1 MGDTQNTA
9 NTTNHH
15 TMKRDIVIAASLA
28 LVWGAPQFKT
38 DTINTIKTRPSNC
51 RSEVTT
57 VFEET
62 ETETVNKVICQT
74 EFRED
79 CSAKVSEV
87 CRNVTTGEAK
97 CEQIDNFLCVDSITN
112 KCGIEKVLKNVSYTE
127 TVCRSKLENI
137 CEKEFIDGEA
147 KPVEG
152 SCVSKPTEV
161 CEEMT
166 RFQEEFVDED
176 RCRDIPIKDC
186 KNVQSEV
193 CSEQQEQVCEP
204 QHSED
209 CQIVPHEECEH
220 IVEKIPK
227 KVSKKITKVVCDES
241 EEGEEPTEVKDES
254 SNNDDNSNNII
265 NNIFEI
271 FGIGNSGE
279 NEIDDEKPEFV
290 PVTTTEFMVD
300 DGLLSESTTQT
311 TTTSTTAS
319 TTTATTTRS
328 STSTTS
334 TTTTTTTLRSSTVS
348 DSENIPT
355 VATSVRRMDGSKIIF
370 SDQELEAR
378 NKDLANRV
386 YLNVVPT
393 RPTSTESAPRTS
405 EDPHSRIFFPE

>member
-1 MGDTQNTA
+1 MGETDRA
-9 NTTNHH
+9 PATTSHH
-15 TMKRDIVIAASLA
+15 AMKRALVIAASLA
-28 LVWGAPQFKT
+28 LVWGAPQFLT
-38 DTINTIKTRPSNC
+38 DTIRSNC

-74 EFRED
+74 EFREE

-87 CRNVTTGEAK
+87 CRNITTGVQECQNIEK
-97 CEQIDNFLCVDSITN
+97 FECVDSITN

-137 CEKEFIDGEA
+137 CEKEFVGGEA
-147 KPVEG
+147 RPVEG
-152 SCVSKPTEV
+152 SCASKPTEV

-193 CSEQQEQVCEP
+193 CSERQELVCEP
-204 QHSED
+204 QHTED

-241 EEGEEPTEVKDES
+241 EEEGEEEEEPTDIAEDES
-254 SNNDDNSNNII
+254 ANDIL

-271 FGIGNSGE
+271 FGITNNGE
-279 NEIDDEKPEFV
+279 NEIEDEKPELV
-290 PVTTTEFMVD
+290 PVITTTEFMID
-300 DGLLSESTTQT
+300 DGLLSESATKT
-311 TTTSTTAS
+311 TTTSTT
-319 TTTATTTRS
+319 
-328 STSTTS
+328 TSTTS
-334 TTTTTTTLRSSTVS
+334 TSSTTTTLRTSTVK
-348 DSENIPT
+348 DLENIPT
-355 VATSVRRMDGSKIIF
+355 EPVTTDVRRMDGSKIIF
-370 SDQELEAR
+370 SDKELEAR

-393 RPTSTESAPRTS
+393 RPTSTESVPRTS

>member
-15 TMKRDIVIAASLA
+15 TMRRALVIAASLA
-28 LVWGAPQFKT
+28 LVCGAPQFLT
-38 DTINTIKTRPSNC
+38 DTLRSNC

-74 EFRED
+74 EFREE

-97 CEQIDNFLCVDSITN
+97 CEQMENFVCVDSITN
-112 KCGIEKVLKNVSYTE
+112 KCGIEKVLKDVSYTE
-127 TVCRSKLENI
+127 TVCRSELENI

-147 KPVEG
+147 TPVEG

-193 CSEQQEQVCEP
+193 CSEQQELVCEP
-204 QHSED
+204 QHTED

-241 EEGEEPTEVKDES
+241 EEDEEEKPTEIAEDES
-254 SNNDDNSNNII
+254 ANTDDNANDIL

-271 FGIGNSGE
+271 FGITNNGE
-279 NEIDDEKPEFV
+279 NEIRDEKPDLI
-290 PVTTTEFMVD
+290 PVTTTTELMID
-300 DGLLSESTTQT
+300 DGLLSESTTTTTTT
-311 TTTSTTAS
+311 TTTSTS
-319 TTTATTTRS
+319 
-328 STSTTS
+328 
-334 TTTTTTTLRSSTVS
+334 TTTTTLRSSTVK
-348 DSENIPT
+348 DLENIPT
-355 VATSVRRMDGSKIIF
+355 DPVAT
-370 SDQELEAR
+370 
-378 NKDLANRV
+378 
-386 YLNVVPT
+386 
-393 RPTSTESAPRTS
+393 
-405 EDPHSRIFFPE
+405 

>member
-1 MGDTQNTA
+1 MGDRA
-9 NTTNHH
+9 PATTSHH
-15 TMKRDIVIAASLA
+15 AMKRALVIEASLA
-28 LVWGAPQFKT
+28 LVWAAPQFLT
-38 DTINTIKTRPSNC
+38 DTIRSNC

-74 EFRED
+74 EFREE
-79 CSAKVSEV
+79 CNAKVSEV
-87 CRNVTTGEAK
+87 CRNVTTGEVERQNIEK
-97 CEQIDNFLCVDSITN
+97 FECVDSITN

-127 TVCRSKLENI
+127 TVCRHKLENI
-137 CEKEFIDGEA
+137 CEKEFVDGEA
-147 KPVEG
+147 RPVEG
-152 SCVSKPTEV
+152 SCATKPTEV

-193 CSEQQEQVCEP
+193 CNEKQESVCEP
-204 QHSED
+204 QHTED

-241 EEGEEPTEVKDES
+241 EEEEDEEPTDIAEDES
-254 SNNDDNSNNII
+254 ANTNDVL

-271 FGIGNSGE
+271 FGITNDGE
-279 NEIDDEKPEFV
+279 NEIEDENPELV
-290 PVTTTEFMVD
+290 PVTTTTELMID
-300 DGLLSESTTQT
+300 DGLLSESTTTT
-311 TTTSTTAS
+311 TTTSTTGPS
-319 TTTATTTRS
+319 TTTT
-328 STSTTS
+328 TTS
-334 TTTTTTTLRSSTVS
+334 TTKTTSTTTTTLRSST
-348 DSENIPT
+348 DLENIPT
-355 VATSVRRMDGSKIIF
+355 EPVTTEVRRMDGSKIIF
-370 SDQELEAR
+370 SDKELEAR

-386 YLNVVPT
+386 YLNLVPT
-393 RPTSTESAPRTS
+393 RPTSTESVPRTS

>member
-1 MGDTQNTA
+1 MGRQREREHQQP
-9 NTTNHH
+9 TT
-15 TMKRDIVIAASLA
+15 TMERVIVIAASLPLLSA
-28 LVWGAPQFKT
+28 APQFLT
-38 DTINTIKTRPSNC
+38 DTIRSNC

-74 EFRED
+74 EFREE

-97 CEQIDNFLCVDSITN
+97 CEQIENFVCVDSITN

-137 CEKEFIDGEA
+137 CEKEFVDGEA

-152 SCVSKPTEV
+152 PCVSKPTEV

-166 RFQEEFVDED
+166 RFQEEFVGED
-176 RCRDIPIKDC
+176 RCRDITIKDC

-193 CSEQQEQVCEP
+193 CSEQQELVCEP
-204 QHSED
+204 QHTED

-227 KVSKKITKVVCDES
+227 KVSKKITKVVCDEN
-241 EEGEEPTEVKDES
+241 EEGEEPAEVEDES
-254 SNNDDNSNNII
+254 SNTDDSII

-271 FGIGNSGE
+271 FGINNTGE

-290 PVTTTEFMVD
+290 PVITTTEFMVD
-300 DGLLSESTTQT
+300 DGLLSESTTKT
-311 TTTSTTAS
+311 TTTSTTAP
-319 TTTATTTRS
+319 
-328 STSTTS
+328 
-334 TTTTTTTLRSSTVS
+334 TTTTTTLTTSTVK

-355 VATSVRRMDGSKIIF
+355 VTTEVRRMDGSKII
-370 SDQELEAR
+370 
-378 NKDLANRV
+378 
-386 YLNVVPT
+386 P
-393 RPTSTESAPRTS
+393 
-405 EDPHSRIFFPE
+405 

>member
-1 MGDTQNTA
+1 MGRQRDHQQP
-9 NTTNHH
+9 TT
-15 TMKRDIVIAASLA
+15 TMKRVIVIAASLA
-28 LVWGAPQFKT
+28 LVWSAPQFLT
-38 DTINTIKTRPSNC
+38 DTIKSNC

-74 EFRED
+74 EFREE
-79 CSAKVSEV
+79 CNAKVSDV
-87 CRNVTTGEAK
+87 CRNVTTGEVECQNIEK
-97 CEQIDNFLCVDSITN
+97 FECVDSITN

-127 TVCRSKLENI
+127 TVCRNKLENI
-137 CEKEFIDGEA
+137 CEKEFVGGEA
-147 KPVEG
+147 RPVEG
-152 SCVSKPTEV
+152 SCATKPTEV

-193 CSEQQEQVCEP
+193 CSEQQELVCED
-204 QHSED
+204 SED

-265 NNIFEI
+265 NDIFEI

-300 DGLLSESTTQT
+300 DGLLSESTTKT
-311 TTTSTTAS
+311 TTKSTTAS
-319 TTTATTTRS
+319 TTTRTTK
-328 STSTTS
+328 TSTTS
-334 TTTTTTTLRSSTVS
+334 TTTTTTTTTATTTTLRS
-348 DSENIPT
+348 
-355 VATSVRRMDGSKIIF
+355 
-370 SDQELEAR
+370 
-378 NKDLANRV
+378 
-386 YLNVVPT
+386 
-393 RPTSTESAPRTS
+393 
-405 EDPHSRIFFPE
+405 

>member
-1 MGDTQNTA
+1 M
-9 NTTNHH
+9 
-15 TMKRDIVIAASLA
+15 
-28 LVWGAPQFKT
+28 
-38 DTINTIKTRPSNC
+38 SNC

-74 EFRED
+74 EFREE

-97 CEQIDNFLCVDSITN
+97 CEQIENFVCVDSITN

-127 TVCRSKLENI
+127 TVCRNKLENI
-137 CEKEFIDGEA
+137 CEKEFVDGEA
-147 KPVEG
+147 TPVEG

-161 CEEMT
+161 FEEMT

-193 CSEQQEQVCEP
+193 CSEQQELVCEP

-241 EEGEEPTEVKDES
+241 EEGEEPTEVKYES

-265 NNIFEI
+265 NDIFEI

-279 NEIDDEKPEFV
+279 NEIDDEKPVFV

-300 DGLLSESTTQT
+300 DGLLSESTTKT
-311 TTTSTTAS
+311 TTTTA
-319 TTTATTTRS
+319 
-328 STSTTS
+328 
-334 TTTTTTTLRSSTVS
+334 TTTTLRSSTVS

-355 VATSVRRMDGSKIIF
+355 VATTVRRMDGSKIIF

-386 YLNVVPT
+386 YLNVVPN
-393 RPTSTESAPRTS
+393 RSTSTESAPRTS

>member
-9 NTTNHH
+9 NTTSHH
-15 TMKRDIVIAASLA
+15 TMKRALVIAASLA
-28 LVWGAPQFKT
+28 LVWGAPQFLT
-38 DTINTIKTRPSNC
+38 DTLRSNC

-74 EFRED
+74 EFREE

-97 CEQIDNFLCVDSITN
+97 CEQIENFVCVDSITN

-137 CEKEFIDGEA
+137 CEKEFVDGEA
-147 KPVEG
+147 TPVEG

-176 RCRDIPIKDC
+176 RCSDIPIKDC

-193 CSEQQEQVCEP
+193 CSEQQELVCEP

-209 CQIVPHEECEH
+209 YQIVPHEECEH

-265 NNIFEI
+265 NDIFEI

-290 PVTTTEFMVD
+290 PMTTTEFMVD
-300 DGLLSESTTQT
+300 DGLLSESTTKT
-311 TTTSTTAS
+311 TTKSTTAS
-319 TTTATTTRS
+319 TTTRTTT
-328 STSTTS
+328 TSTT

-355 VATSVRRMDGSKIIF
+355 VATNVRRMDGSKIIF

-386 YLNVVPT
+386 YLNVIPK

>member
-9 NTTNHH
+9 NTTTHH
-15 TMKRDIVIAASLA
+15 SMKRALVIAASLA
-28 LVWGAPQFKT
+28 LVCGAPQFLT
-38 DTINTIKTRPSNC
+38 DTLRSNC

-74 EFRED
+74 EFREE

-97 CEQIDNFLCVDSITN
+97 CEQVENFVCVDSITN

-127 TVCRSKLENI
+127 TVCRSELENI

-147 KPVEG
+147 TPVEG

-241 EEGEEPTEVKDES
+241 EEGEEEKDES

-265 NNIFEI
+265 NDIFEI
-271 FGIGNSGE
+271 FGISNSGE

-348 DSENIPT
+348 DSENIPV
-355 VATSVRRMDGSKIIF
+355 VATSKRRMDGSKIIF

>member
-1 MGDTQNTA
+1 MGHNTA
-9 NTTNHH
+9 NTTSHH
-15 TMKRDIVIAASLA
+15 TMKRALVIAASLA
-28 LVWGAPQFKT
+28 LVWGAPQFLT
-38 DTINTIKTRPSNC
+38 DTIRSNC

-97 CEQIDNFLCVDSITN
+97 CEQIEDFVCVDSITN

-137 CEKEFIDGEA
+137 CEKEFVDGEA

-193 CSEQQEQVCEP
+193 CSEQQELVCEP
-204 QHSED
+204 QHTED

-227 KVSKKITKVVCDES
+227 KVSKKITTVVCDEN
-241 EEGEEPTEVKDES
+241 EEGEEPTEVEDES
-254 SNNDDNSNNII
+254 SNNDDSII

-271 FGIGNSGE
+271 FGISNTGE

-290 PVTTTEFMVD
+290 PVTTTTEFMVD
-300 DGLLSESTTQT
+300 DGLLSESTTRT
-311 TTTSTTAS
+311 TTTSTTAP
-319 TTTATTTRS
+319 TTTT
-328 STSTTS
+328 
-334 TTTTTTTLRSSTVS
+334 TTTTTTTLKTSTVK

-355 VATSVRRMDGSKIIF
+355 VATEVRRMDGSKIIF
-370 SDQELEAR
+370 SDQELDAR
-378 NKDLANRV
+378 NKDLASRV
-386 YLNVVPT
+386 YLNVVPS
-393 RPTSTESAPRTS
+393 RPTSTESAPSTS

>member
-1 MGDTQNTA
+1 MGDRA
-9 NTTNHH
+9 PATTNHH
-15 TMKRDIVIAASLA
+15 AMKRALVIAASLA
-28 LVWGAPQFKT
+28 LVWGAPQFLT
-38 DTINTIKTRPSNC
+38 DTIRSNC

-74 EFRED
+74 EFREE
-79 CSAKVSEV
+79 CNAKVSDV
-87 CRNVTTGEAK
+87 CRNVTTGEVECQNIEK
-97 CEQIDNFLCVDSITN
+97 FECVDSITN

-127 TVCRSKLENI
+127 TVCRNKLENI
-137 CEKEFIDGEA
+137 CEKEFLGGEA
-147 KPVEG
+147 RPVEG
-152 SCVSKPTEV
+152 SCATKPTEV

-193 CSEQQEQVCEP
+193 CNEKQELVCEP
-204 QHSED
+204 QHTED

-227 KVSKKITKVVCDES
+227 KVSKKITKVVCDEN
-241 EEGEEPTEVKDES
+241 EEGEEPTEVEDES
-254 SNNDDNSNNII
+254 SNNDDSII

-271 FGIGNSGE
+271 FGISNTGE

-290 PVTTTEFMVD
+290 AVTTTTEFMVD
-300 DGLLSESTTQT
+300 DGLLSESTTKT
-311 TTTSTTAS
+311 TTTSTTAPTTTTTTS
-319 TTTATTTRS
+319 TTTL
-328 STSTTS
+328 
-334 TTTTTTTLRSSTVS
+334 TTTTTTTLKTSTVKA
-348 DSENIPT
+348 SENIPT
-355 VATSVRRMDGSKIIF
+355 VTTEVRRMDGSKIIF
-370 SDQELEAR
+370 SDHELDTR
-378 NKDLANRV
+378 NKDLASRV

-393 RPTSTESAPRTS
+393 RPTSTESALSTS

>member
-15 TMKRDIVIAASLA
+15 TMKRAIVMAALLA
-28 LVWGAPQFKT
+28 LVLAAPQFLT
-38 DTINTIKTRPSNC
+38 DTLRSNC

-74 EFRED
+74 EFREE

-87 CRNVTTGEAK
+87 CKNVTTGEAK
-97 CEQIDNFLCVDSITN
+97 CEQMENFVCVDSITN

-127 TVCRSKLENI
+127 TVCRSKLEDI

-147 KPVEG
+147 TPVEG

-193 CSEQQEQVCEP
+193 CSEQQEQICEP
-204 QHSED
+204 QHTED

-241 EEGEEPTEVKDES
+241 EEGEEEKDES

-265 NNIFEI
+265 NDIFEI

-319 TTTATTTRS
+319 TTTATTK
-328 STSTTS
+328 
-334 TTTTTTTLRSSTVS
+334 
-348 DSENIPT
+348 NIPT
-355 VATSVRRMDGSKIIF
+355 VATNVRRMDGSKIIF

>member
-15 TMKRDIVIAASLA
+15 TMKRALVIAASLA
-28 LVWGAPQFKT
+28 LVCGAPQFLT
-38 DTINTIKTRPSNC
+38 DTLRSNC

-74 EFRED
+74 EFREE

-97 CEQIDNFLCVDSITN
+97 CEQMENFVCVDSITN

-127 TVCRSKLENI
+127 TVCRSELENI

-147 KPVEG
+147 TPVEG

-204 QHSED
+204 QHTED
-209 CQIVPHEECEH
+209 CEIVPHEECEH

-227 KVSKKITKVVCDES
+227 KVSKKITKVVCDEN
-241 EEGEEPTEVKDES
+241 EEGEEPTEVEDES
-254 SNNDDNSNNII
+254 SNNDDSII

-271 FGIGNSGE
+271 FGISNTGE

-290 PVTTTEFMVD
+290 PVITTTEFMVD
-300 DGLLSESTTQT
+300 DGLLSESTTKTTTTSTMAPTTT
-311 TTTSTTAS
+311 TTTSTT
-319 TTTATTTRS
+319 
-328 STSTTS
+328 TS
-334 TTTTTTTLRSSTVS
+334 TTTLKTSTVK

-355 VATSVRRMDGSKIIF
+355 VTTEVRRMDGSKIIF
-370 SDQELEAR
+370 SDHELDAR
-378 NKDLANRV
+378 NKDLASRV

>member
-15 TMKRDIVIAASLA
+15 TMKRAIVIAASLA

-97 CEQIDNFLCVDSITN
+97 CEQIDNFVCVDSITN

-161 CEEMT
+161 C
-166 RFQEEFVDED
+166 
-176 RCRDIPIKDC
+176 
-186 KNVQSEV
+186 
-193 CSEQQEQVCEP
+193 SEQQELVCEP
-204 QHSED
+204 QHTED

-227 KVSKKITKVVCDES
+227 KVSKKITKVVCDEN
-241 EEGEEPTEVKDES
+241 EEGEEPTEVEDES
-254 SNNDDNSNNII
+254 SNNDDSII

-271 FGIGNSGE
+271 FGISNTGE

-290 PVTTTEFMVD
+290 PVITTTEFMVD
-300 DGLLSESTTQT
+300 DGLLSESTTK
-311 TTTSTTAS
+311 TTTSS
-319 TTTATTTRS
+319 TMA
-328 STSTTS
+328 
-334 TTTTTTTLRSSTVS
+334 
-348 DSENIPT
+348 
-355 VATSVRRMDGSKIIF
+355 
-370 SDQELEAR
+370 
-378 NKDLANRV
+378 
-386 YLNVVPT
+386 
-393 RPTSTESAPRTS
+393 
-405 EDPHSRIFFPE
+405 

>member
-1 MGDTQNTA
+1 MGDRQRPPPTN
-9 NTTNHH
+9 NHH
-15 TMKRDIVIAASLA
+15 AMERVIVIAASLA
-28 LVWGAPQFKT
+28 LVWAAPQFLT
-38 DTINTIKTRPSNC
+38 DTIRSNC

-97 CEQIDNFLCVDSITN
+97 CEQIDNFVCVDSITN

-193 CSEQQEQVCEP
+193 CSEQQELVCEP
-204 QHSED
+204 QHTED
-209 CQIVPHEECEH
+209 CQIVPHEEC
-220 IVEKIPK
+220 
-227 KVSKKITKVVCDES
+227 
-241 EEGEEPTEVKDES
+241 
-254 SNNDDNSNNII
+254 
-265 NNIFEI
+265 
-271 FGIGNSGE
+271 
-279 NEIDDEKPEFV
+279 
-290 PVTTTEFMVD
+290 
-300 DGLLSESTTQT
+300 Q
-311 TTTSTTAS
+311 
-319 TTTATTTRS
+319 
-328 STSTTS
+328 
-334 TTTTTTTLRSSTVS
+334 
-348 DSENIPT
+348 
-355 VATSVRRMDGSKIIF
+355 
-370 SDQELEAR
+370 
-378 NKDLANRV
+378 
-386 YLNVVPT
+386 
-393 RPTSTESAPRTS
+393 
-405 EDPHSRIFFPE
+405 

>member
-9 NTTNHH
+9 NTTSHH
-15 TMKRDIVIAASLA
+15 TMKRALVIAASLA
-28 LVWGAPQFKT
+28 LVWGAPQFLT
-38 DTINTIKTRPSNC
+38 DTLRSNC

-74 EFRED
+74 EFREE

-97 CEQIDNFLCVDSITN
+97 CEQMENFVCVDSITN
-112 KCGIEKVLKNVSYTE
+112 RCGIEKVLKNVSYTE

-147 KPVEG
+147 TPMEG

-227 KVSKKITKVVCDES
+227 KVSKKITKVVCDEN
-241 EEGEEPTEVKDES
+241 EEGEEEKDES

-265 NNIFEI
+265 NDIFEI

-300 DGLLSESTTQT
+300 DGLLSESTTKT
-311 TTTSTTAS
+311 TTKSTTAS
-319 TTTATTTRS
+319 TTTRTT
-328 STSTTS
+328 TTS
-334 TTTTTTTLRSSTVS
+334 TTTTTTTATPTTLRSSTVS

-355 VATSVRRMDGSKIIF
+355 VATNVRRMDGSKIIF
-370 SDQELEAR
+370 SDEELEAR

-386 YLNVVPT
+386 YLNVVPN